1 MRTIILDNGHGMD
14 TRGKCSPIWPNG
26 QWLEEW
32 DFNRDMV
39 FRISIRLQALNILYI
54 VLVPEVM
61 DMPLATRCNRAN
73 AIYAKDKSA
82 ILLSIHANAGGGTG
96 FEVFTTPGTT
106 KADALA
112 TRLIQQLQKDFPAI
126 KMRTDTSDGDLDK
139 EANFYILKHTNC
151 PAILAENL
159 FMDTWKD
166 CELLLTDSFRDQ
178 LADSYVEF
186 IRSIQN
192 A

>member
-26 QWLEEW
+26 RWLEEW

-39 FRISIRLQALNILYI
+39 FRITTRLQALKIPFI
-54 VLVPEVM
+54 VLVPELT
-61 DMPLATRCNRAN
+61 DIPLQTRCKRAN
-73 AIYAKDKSA
+73 AIYEKDKSA

-112 TRLIQQLQKDFPAI
+112 TRLIHQLQKDFPAI